1 MTTKLT
7 YTGSVTTSAMGIN
20 AELNPGD
27 SFYVP
32 DEMAESFLCR
42 SDMEIAV
49 ECPVVEAEDTKPEAV
64 TKPKKTAQPEPAT
77 S

>member
-1 MTTKLT
+1 MTLKLK
-7 YTGSVTTSAMGIN
+7 YTGSVTASLMGIN

-27 SFYVP
+27 TFSVP
-32 DEMAESFLCR
+32 DDMAESFLQR

-49 ECPVVEAEDTKPEAV
+49 ECPVVEAEDPKPEAA